1 MIGLVLAYLTLTILK
16 YTKRYWIEMKK
27 VLFLFILL
35 SGFTPVQKTDISD
48 DIAAAI
54 RTGNAAAISKY
65 FAASVDLKVLDQEN
79 IYSKAQ
85 AELIIKDF
93 FSKHTLKNF
102 SIAHKSAL
110 KNDSQFAI
118 GSLETTSGK
127 FRVNFVMKTVGTV
140 STITQFRIEHEDE

>member
-1 MIGLVLAYLTLTILK
+1 
-16 YTKRYWIEMKK
+16 MKK
-27 VLFLFILL
+27 LVILIL
-35 SGFTPVQKTDISD
+35 IFAGLAPVCRADASD

-54 RTGNAAAISKY
+54 RTGNSAAISKY
-65 FAASVDLKVLDQEN
+65 FASNVDLKVLNQEN

-85 AELIIKDF
+85 AELIIRDF
-93 FSKHTLKNF
+93 FAKHTIKNF

-118 GSLETTSGK
+118 GTLETTSGK
-127 FRVNFVMKTVGTV
+127 FRVNFVMKTVGGT

>member
-1 MIGLVLAYLTLTILK
+1 MRKFLV
-16 YTKRYWIEMKK
+16 
-27 VLFLFILL
+27 LFILL
-35 SGFTPVQKTDISD
+35 SGFTSDQKTDISD
-48 DIAAAI
+48 DIAVAI
-54 RTGNAAAISKY
+54 RSGNASAISKY

-85 AELIIKDF
+85 AELIIRDF
-93 FSKHTLKNF
+93 FSRHTLKAF

-127 FRVNFVMKTVGTV
+127 FRINFVMKTVGAT

>member
-1 MIGLVLAYLTLTILK
+1 MSFNGNEQPCTNQMNKL
-16 YTKRYWIEMKK
+16 
-27 VLFLFILL
+27 LFLFVLL
-35 SGFTPVQKTDISD
+35 AGFVPVSKGDISD
-48 DIAAAI
+48 DIALAI
-54 RTGNAAAISKY
+54 RTGNAAGISKY

-85 AELIIKDF
+85 AELIIRDF

-118 GSLETTSGK
+118 GTLETTTGK
-127 FRVNFVMKTVGTV
+127 FRVNFVMKTVGGS